1 MKRKKETIELRV
13 YEIPHGQYVLPLYG
27 DTWVRVYGHDQP
39 GLHFHNLME
48 VGICRYGRGELRT
61 LERTYE
67 YEAGCLSIFPANY
80 PHTTYSYG
88 EEPNFW
94 EYLFFDPKSI
104 VKNLYE
110 QSPVY
115 ANEVVN
121 TLNSSAIILPAEDCL
136 QLTALVDC
144 IINESREKKHFHHA
158 VISHYI
164 KIFLFETMR
173 LHDDMPYY
181 TGGPSKT
188 ANADQ
193 ITAAIDYIMDN
204 LESQIIISDLA
215 DVCNMSETHF
225 RRIFEDY
232 VDMSPMN
239 YVNLCRIQKACN
251 MMKQSTDSMNV
262 IAEKCGFTNVSTF
275 SRNFKKFLGITPYQ
289 WKIAP
294 DNYEGKL
301 NKYHISPREGW

>member
-1 MKRKKETIELRV
+1 
-13 YEIPHGQYVLPLYG
+13 
-27 DTWVRVYGHDQP
+27 
-39 GLHFHNLME
+39 
-48 VGICRYGRGELRT
+48 
-61 LERTYE
+61 
-67 YEAGCLSIFPANY
+67 
-80 PHTTYSYG
+80 
-88 EEPNFW
+88 
-94 EYLFFDPKSI
+94 
-104 VKNLYE
+104 
-110 QSPVY
+110 
-115 ANEVVN
+115 
-121 TLNSSAIILPAEDCL
+121 
-136 QLTALVDC
+136 
-144 IINESREKKHFHHA
+144 
-158 VISHYI
+158 
-164 KIFLFETMR
+164 
-173 LHDDMPYY
+173 MPYY

-204 LESQIIISDLA
+204 LESQIMIPDLA